1 MRLSEQEI
9 INAVCLHVAERKQIR
24 PNQVTVQLMWD
35 EDHGFSA
42 EVEALGRNQIFIEA
56 NLLEA
61 IERYLWKEY
70 DLRVYR
76 QQIRLDLED
85 EIIADIAV

>member
-1 MRLSEQEI
+1 
-9 INAVCLHVAERKQIR
+9 
-24 PNQVTVQLMWD
+24 
-35 EDHGFSA
+35 
-42 EVEALGRNQIFIEA
+42 
-56 NLLEA
+56 LLEA

-70 DLRVYR
+70 NLRIYR

>member
-9 INAVCLHVAERKQIR
+9 INAVCLHVAERKQIQ
-24 PNQVTVQLMWD
+24 PNQVMVQLMWD

-70 DLRVYR
+70 NLRIYR